1 MYMYM
6 YVNLIKSGTVA
17 FGICNLFIL
26 MSKYPDFQ
34 AFACFQINVVNLF
47 SSEIQ
52 LTIFAVYNYYR
63 AAKGLDYSFSTLQV

>member
-6 YVNLIKSGTVA
+6 YVNLIKSGAVA
-17 FGICNLFIL
+17 FGIHNLFIL
-26 MSKYPDFQ
+26 ISKSFT
-34 AFACFQINVVNLF
+34 CFQINVVNLF

-63 AAKGLDYSFSTLQV
+63 AAKGLDYSFSTLQL